1 MFYYLNPPRS
11 FWQIPDSDLSLS
23 SLTPA
28 KNFSDSDI
36 AALDPEQRSIFDKA
50 VQYQVIS
57 QVTEDFARKT
67 ASDPMEAI
75 LSFSAQE
82 IQRRYVSGF
91 LKVKDINSLEQL
103 LALEGKKEMPR
114 TSVVQLLTL
123 AIARIKEDDPVQG
136 YYKSIE
142 VIEDVIEEAEVA
154 QPQVQPQIQPK
165 KRGRN
170 KPSVTENA

>member
-23 SLTPA
+23 SSNPA
-28 KNFSDSDI
+28 KNFTDEEI
-36 AALDPEQRSIFDKA
+36 NALDADQRAIFDKA

-75 LSFSAQE
+75 LCFSAQE
-82 IQRRYVSGF
+82 IQRRYVSAF
-91 LKVKDINSLEQL
+91 SKVKDITSLEQL
-103 LALEGKKEMPR
+103 LELENKKDTPR

-123 AIARIKEDDPVQG
+123 AISRIKEDDPVQG
-136 YYKSIE
+136 YYKAIE
-142 VIEDVIEEAEVA
+142 VIEDVIEETEAAV
-154 QPQVQPQIQPK
+154 PQVQPQIQPK